1 MASKKDQLKR
11 ISPGFYSDRGG
22 ALYVD
27 MGEFLAAHGVP
38 DTTEARSEAWRE
50 IYRSMGPVEITE
62 ISD

>member
-1 MASKKDQLKR
+1 MASKKDQLER
-11 ISPGFYSDRGG
+11 ISPGFYSDRSG

-27 MGEFLAAHGVP
+27 MAEFLTAHGAP
-38 DTTEARSEAWRE
+38 DTIEARSEAWRE